1 MIFAAS
7 TSAYENMA
15 GRTWLHPYLHS
26 KKRMGTISQQL
37 HTPFLRAILTILA
50 FRLCWSKPNIS
61 DINISDLC
69 IPHLLQSRLYSE
81 NGFSLALE

>member
-1 MIFAAS
+1 
-7 TSAYENMA
+7 
-15 GRTWLHPYLHS
+15 
-26 KKRMGTISQQL
+26 
-37 HTPFLRAILTILA
+37 LA